1 MLVSEFDYN
10 LPEELI
16 AQEPG
21 EQRDQSRLL
30 VVHRASSFLEHRLF
44 CHLVDYVQPGDV
56 LVLNETRVIPARLMG
71 YRYDTGSPVEV
82 FLLHPSQQPL
92 VWEALVKP
100 GRKAKTGSRLVF
112 GSKQL
117 QLEGTVLRVTENG
130 SRIIEFE
137 LPGSFEVD
145 IPRKFEDI
153 LEILGQ
159 TPLPPYINRA
169 PRKEDRERYQ
179 TVYAREKGSVAAPT
193 AGLHFTPA
201 LLRQLGEKGVSL
213 VPLVLHVG
221 LGTFRPVKVERVEQH
236 QMHSEYYRISSQA
249 AETINRSR
257 AAGGRAIAV
266 GTTAARVLETV
277 ADEQGKIWPGEGWT
291 DIFIYPG
298 YRFKAVDGLI
308 TNFHLPRSTLLMLVS
323 ALAGRDL
330 ILHAYQ
336 EAVAQKYRFF
346 SYGDAMFII

>member
-82 FLLHPSQQPL
+82 FLLHPSKQPL

-112 GSKQL
+112 GSNQL
-117 QLEGTVLRVTENG
+117 QLKGTVLRVTENG
-130 SRIIEFE
+130 SRVIEFE
-137 LPGSFEVD
+137 LPGSSEVD
-145 IPRKFEDI
+145 LPREFEDI

-257 AAGGRAIAV
+257 AEGGRAIAV